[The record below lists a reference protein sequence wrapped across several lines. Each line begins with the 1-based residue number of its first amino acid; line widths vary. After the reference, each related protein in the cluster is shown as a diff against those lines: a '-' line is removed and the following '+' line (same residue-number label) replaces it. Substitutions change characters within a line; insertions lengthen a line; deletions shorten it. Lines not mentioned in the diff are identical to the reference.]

1 MKRKLRLIVVS
12 LLAVTMIAALLTGC
26 KFVFNDLTAISL
38 VGQPKVQYNL
48 GDEFDTTGFKVEL
61 HYGDTVNTVN
71 YKNNLVEFE
80 NDFSSAKVGNYKCT
94 ISVKGDNTLK
104 FSFDYSVVD
113 PESPFA
119 EGDGSL
125 NSPYIVTTTEQFKH
139 IGDESGKYYRL
150 GNDIDLTAGTHYSG
164 SWYTCYNKNSNP
176 FVLDGANY
184 ALTTGGK
191 SSEFIFNVVKNST
204 LKNFTVN
211 LKPGSVENAIAL
223 YVQGEVTFDGIT
235 TNGTMVAEQNDG
247 LFCIY
252 TFANKLTFKNCVNNV
267 NFTGTGVYYGAFCGI
282 ANADVNELTFEN
294 CTNNGS
300 MDGTSAWLFV
310 GNQAHLFKS
319 ITVKNC
325 VNNGKL
331 TGAAVGLFNCFGPN
345 GNKAYVTA
353 EDYADTKLKT
363 TLKELSMT
371 TNTNNFVSISAFNV
385 VNGKDMTLVNDNGT
399 VKFADEVKAKLNAE
413 FGEGKY
419 TVKALVRDWVKH
431 GVDENTI
438 YMFSDMFG
446 LDDCAIPYVA
456 LEMGNG
462 TLDTV
467 NGAITI
473 EDGKLKLIKTYQGGS
488 VSLRGNTNSQA
499 YCYYI
504 YDESGAMKYC
514 GQIKYADMQ
523 NKA

>member
-38 VGQPKVQYNL
+38 VGQPKTQYNL

-71 YKNNLVEFE
+71 YKNNIVEFE

-125 NSPYIVTTTEQFKH
+125 NSPYVVTTAEQFKH
-139 IGDESGKYYRL
+139 IGDESGKYYKL
-150 GNDIDLTAGTHYSG
+150 GNDIDLTAGTPYTG

-176 FVLDGANY
+176 FVLDGSNY
-184 ALTTGGK
+184 TLTIGGK
-191 SSEFIFNVVKNST
+191 SCDFLFNTVKNST
-204 LKNFTVN
+204 LKNFTLN
-211 LKPGSVENAIAL
+211 LKPGSVEDAIAL
-223 YVQGEVTFDGIT
+223 YVYGEVTFDGIT

-247 LFCIY
+247 LFCLY
-252 TFANKLTFKNCVNNV
+252 TSANKLTFKNCINNV
-267 NFTGTGVYYGAFCGI
+267 NFTGTSVYYGVFCGFV
-282 ANADVNELTFEN
+282 NTKVNEITFEN
-294 CTNNGS
+294 CTNNGNLEGS
-300 MDGTSAWLFV
+300 SAWLFI
-310 GNQAHLFKS
+310 GNCAHNVNS
-319 ITVKNC
+319 ITVRNC

-331 TGAAVGLFNCFGPN
+331 TGAAVGLFNCFGKD
-345 GNKAYVTA
+345 GKTAYATA
-353 EDYADTKLKT
+353 ADYAGTKLAT
-363 TLKELSMT
+363 TLKECSIT
-371 TNTNNFVSISAFNV
+371 ASADKYVSISAYKLN
-385 VNGKDMTLVNDNGT
+385 NGKDVTLVNDNGT
-399 VKFADEVKAKLNAE
+399 VKFASDVKTKLDEK

-419 TVKALVRDWVKH
+419 TVKALVRDWVNY
-431 GVDENTI
+431 GPNDNTV

-446 LDDCAIPYVA
+446 LDCAIPYSGV
-456 LEMGNG
+456 EMGEG
-462 TLDTV
+462 SSDTV

-473 EDGKLKLIKTYQGGS
+473 ENGKLKVVKTYQDTAI
-488 VSLRGNTNSQA
+488 SLKGTTNYQS

-514 GQIKYADMQ
+514 GQIKFADIQ
-523 NKA
+523 NA